1 MGCKGPEATYNCPTV
16 RWNDGT
22 SWPVKA
28 GHGCIACASHRFWDT
43 KSPFYKRL
51 PSVPGFGAD
60 IDAGKLGLWLTGGVA
75 AGLTLHGIASA
86 ARAQMRP
93 RGEHN
98 AGLTQIATDSGM
110 VEREGPPKK

>member
-1 MGCKGPEATYNCPTV
+1 V

-51 PSVPGFGAD
+51 PSVPGFGVDVTAD
-60 IDAGKLGLWLTGGVA
+60 QIGWVATGAVA
-75 AGLTLHGIASA
+75 AAMV
-86 ARAQMRP
+86 AQVA
-93 RGEHN
+93 GN
-98 AGLTQIATDSGM
+98 ALRD
-110 VEREGPPKK
+110 RLRPKKAGDEADEPEDSRRA